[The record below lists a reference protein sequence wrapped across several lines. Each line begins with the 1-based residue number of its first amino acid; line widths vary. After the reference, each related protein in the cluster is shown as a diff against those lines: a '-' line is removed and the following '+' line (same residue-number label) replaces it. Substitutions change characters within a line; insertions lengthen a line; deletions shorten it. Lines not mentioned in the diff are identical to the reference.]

1 MQFTVAQNAQQN
13 PRCQT
18 CRQALQVQCASH
30 KSQPMQFT
38 VAQDLAISL
47 AHHQAQH
54 RQAATHLHESL
65 RYHWYPHSAVCTSSY
80 PISFRPLQLLMWHLT
95 DPALSFSSRLVML
108 G

>member
-30 KSQPMQFT
+30 QSQLMQFT

-47 AHHQAQH
+47 AQQ

-65 RYHWYPHSAVCTSSY
+65 RYHWYPHSAVHTSSY